1 MAPYEDE
8 NVLVVPRSLFEKLG
22 TFQGLSDQVNHYLPT
37 FLDPANNFFLPREKA
52 EDDPSHKQIIPYAI
66 FRHRDRILRYIRGKK
81 SGEQRLASKASIGI
95 GGHINQHDAAEASL
109 HRSTYMTGVEREISE
124 ELIIADHYT
133 QQVVALIN
141 DDSNPVGQVHLG
153 VIHLFDLETDTISPG
168 EANIQDLA
176 FLSRDELLKE
186 HERLE
191 TWSQICIDNLDSILQ
206 QSEESAR

>member
-1 MAPYEDE
+1 MAAYEDE

-22 TFQGLSDQVNHYLPT
+22 TFQGLSNQIDLYLPT
-37 FLDPANNFFLPREKA
+37 FLDPVNNFFLPREKA

-81 SGEQRLASKASIGI
+81 SGEQRLISKASIGI

-109 HRSTYMTGVEREISE
+109 QRSTYMTGVEREISE
-124 ELIIADHYT
+124 ELVIAGNYT

-141 DDSNPVGQVHLG
+141 DDSNAVGQVHLG

-168 EANIQDLA
+168 EANIQDLV

-186 HERLE
+186 RERLE

-206 QSEESAR
+206 QPEESAR